1 MARKSKED
9 RIRDNLMEVGIDDE
23 AYWRYWYDL
32 YHRNMV
38 ACNPQN
44 AAVLTKYANMPAKW
58 REKFLMEALN
68 INKNKTI

>member
-1 MARKSKED
+1 MARRNKEEQM
-9 RIRDNLMEVGIDDE
+9 RANLEEVGINEED
-23 AYWRYWYDL
+23 YWRYWYNL
-32 YHRNMV
+32 YHLNMV

-68 INKNKTI
+68 INKK